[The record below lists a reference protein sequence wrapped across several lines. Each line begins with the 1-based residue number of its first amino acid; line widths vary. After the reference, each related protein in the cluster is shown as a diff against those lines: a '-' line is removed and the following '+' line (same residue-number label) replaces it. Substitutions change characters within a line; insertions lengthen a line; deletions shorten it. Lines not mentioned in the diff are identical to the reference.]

1 MDYKEAQW
9 VAESMALKLVAG
21 QILAAMFVG
30 RSHATICATARDGGM
45 TEVRAAVVFA
55 ELICKEC
62 DKS

>member
-1 MDYKEAQW
+1 
-9 VAESMALKLVAG
+9 MALKLVAG